1 MNKLDEHTAT
11 TTQTRPEA
19 DIALRWFNRQRSH
32 RLIVLIPA
40 SLECTMITRRIWELA
55 RSTDS
60 TVQLIS
66 LCNDASQ
73 EPALRRDLVTAS
85 ALIQD
90 ARVAVEAKV
99 EFGTN
104 WLEAVKHHYQE
115 GDLIVCIAEHTTGI
129 QHRPLSQILESKL
142 KAPVYI
148 LSGLASQNRPQTKL
162 LSQSLAWIGSLI
174 IMIAAFLVQIQIVS
188 LFAGWAQTTLLIVS
202 VIAETCLI
210 AAWNGLLG

>member
-1 MNKLDEHTAT
+1 MNKLNEHAAAI
-11 TTQTRPEA
+11 QTHPEP
-19 DIALRWFNRQRSH
+19 DISLRWFDRRRSH

-40 SLECTMITRRIWELA
+40 NLDWTMIPRRIWELA

-73 EPALRRDLVTAS
+73 EPTLRRDLVTAS

-90 ARVAVEAKV
+90 ARVSVEAKV
-99 EFGTN
+99 EFRTN

-115 GDLIVCIAEHTTGI
+115 GDLIVCVAEHTIGI
-129 QHRPLSQILESKL
+129 RHRSLSQILESIL
-142 KAPVYI
+142 KTPVYI

-162 LSQSLAWIGSLI
+162 LSQSLAWMGSLI
-174 IMIAAFLVQIQIVS
+174 IMIAAFFVQIQVIS
-188 LFAGWAQTTLLIVS
+188 LFAGPAQTTLLIVS

-210 AAWNGLLG
+210 AVWNGPLG

>member
-1 MNKLDEHTAT
+1 MNKLNEHAAAI
-11 TTQTRPEA
+11 QTHPEA
-19 DIALRWFNRQRSH
+19 DISLRWFDPQRSH

-40 SLECTMITRRIWELA
+40 NLDWTMITRRIWELA

-73 EPALRRDLVTAS
+73 EPTLRRDLVTAS

-90 ARVAVEAKV
+90 GRVSVEAKV
-99 EFGTN
+99 VFGTN
-104 WLEAVKHHYQE
+104 WLDAVRHHYQE
-115 GDLIVCIAEHTTGI
+115 GDLIVCVAEHTTGI
-129 QHRPLSQILESKL
+129 GHRPLSQILESNL

-148 LSGLASQNRPQTKL
+148 LSGLASQNRPQTKW

-174 IMIAAFLVQIQIVS
+174 IMIAAFLVQIQVIS
-188 LFAGWAQTTLLIVS
+188 LFAGRAQTTLLIVS
-202 VIAETCLI
+202 LIAETCLI
-210 AAWNGLLG
+210 AVWNALLG